1 MVDSDKPEYDSLESD
16 DKLTE
21 LYRASRE
28 KEVEIPPGLDASI
41 LEQARSEIASSMESE
56 HKPAAEVVRL
66 RKRWEI
72 PASIAA
78 TFVIA
83 TLLFIQNK
91 DDLPAVIDMGIPE
104 SDQNEISRPSDTG
117 MLLEEIDIAEE
128 SKQNHQDSLST
139 QASPRQP
146 APGMS
151 KAEPQPTEAAS
162 ESRKSF
168 KRERQSLSAPARFES
183 LPMPPDSSPSIA
195 PPMTPSMAPSPSPTM
210 QTAPM
215 MEKSI
220 SAETEAQPIDP
231 QSWLSHIQNLAK
243 QGLIKQAQT
252 ELIAFKVHFPD
263 YSLQEFCE
271 GHESLCKIDNTVK

>member
-1 MVDSDKPEYDSLESD
+1 MVDSDKPENDSLESD

-21 LYRASRE
+21 LYRASKE
-28 KEVEIPPGLDASI
+28 KEVEISPGLDASI
-41 LEQARSEIASSMESE
+41 LKQARSEIAPSMESE

-104 SDQNEISRPSDTG
+104 SSQNEISRPSDAG
-117 MLLEEIDIAEE
+117 MLLEEINITEQ
-128 SKQNHQDSLST
+128 SKQQAEDDLPAP
-139 QASPRQP
+139 ASPLQQ

-151 KAEPQPTEAAS
+151 IAEPQSIDAAA
-162 ESRKSF
+162 SRKSF
-168 KRERQSLSAPARFES
+168 KRERRSLSAPARFES
-183 LPMPPDSSPSIA
+183 LPIPQDPSPS
-195 PPMTPSMAPSPSPTM
+195 MVPSMAPSTSPTM

-231 QSWLSHIQNLAK
+231 QSWLSHIQNLVK
-243 QGLIKQAQT
+243 QDLIEQAQT
-252 ELIAFKVHFPD
+252 ELIAFKVHFPE

-271 GHESLCKIDNTVK
+271 GHESLCQTITPSNNAETN